1 MLPIS
6 LGYNDT
12 GSAELQ
18 NIMAGAIHN
27 GLLGIPPTSVSA
39 AESCPS
45 GECTWQAY
53 DTLAVCSLCE
63 AVTATQEPGGIA
75 PCHKAPTRSV
85 LGPNICIFPSQNTAP
100 TTTRFFNA
108 LIYYI
113 ELIISIE
120 DRYGVTKIKR
130 QASKPYHCSLS
141 WCIRSFSSATA
152 TGGVLVETPRKSSN
166 LTYNKEGRVR
176 IFSNSINSSSSSQ
189 PPAGGNYTPNFT
201 VDESSNLNLIN
212 SVGFAL
218 THLFPENNLF
228 LADPTLVFNNI
239 ANAISAQLR
248 TIPFSSSSSSNS
260 LSNITTT
267 TSTTVVAPGT
277 AFYREPVLIV
287 RWAWLA
293 FPVFLLSATA
303 FFLFL
308 VIFTARNPVWKDS
321 FWPLVLLPR
330 PRQGAIRIDQG
341 QGQGQSWGY
350 RLGDMERRVRLQRGE
365 RGGWGFTFGRQERG

>member
-1 MLPIS
+1 M
-6 LGYNDT
+6 
-12 GSAELQ
+12 
-18 NIMAGAIHN
+18 MATAILN
-27 GLLGIPPTSVSA
+27 GLLDIPPTSISA

-75 PCHKAPTRSV
+75 PCQEALTSSV
-85 LGPNICIFPSQNTAP
+85 LGPKICIFPSPNTAP

-108 LIYYI
+108 LIYYL
-113 ELIISIE
+113 ELISIE
-120 DRYGVTKIKR
+120 DRNGKTKIKR
-130 QASKPYHCSLS
+130 QDSKPYDCSLS

-152 TGGVLVETPRKSSN
+152 TGGVLEETPRKSPN
-166 LTYNKEGRVR
+166 HNKEGQVR
-176 IFSNSINSSSSSQ
+176 IFSNSINISSSSQ
-189 PPAGGNYTPNFT
+189 PPTGGNYTPSFT

-212 SVGFAL
+212 NVSFAL

-228 LADPTLVFNNI
+228 LADPTSVFNNI

-267 TSTTVVAPGT
+267 TSTMVVAPGT
-277 AFYREPVLIV
+277 AFYRQPVLIV

-293 FPVFLLSATA
+293 CPVFLLSATA

-350 RLGDMERRVRLQRGE
+350 GLGDMKRRVRLQRGE
-365 RGGWGFTFGRQERG
+365 IGGWGFTLGRQERG